1 MDTTHGLM
9 VWYGLWWWYGVLWC
23 GGSESEERA
32 RIEDELEIPVIHE
45 ALQTTEE
52 GLLN

>member
-1 MDTTHGLM
+1 M
-9 VWYGLWWWYGVLWC
+9 LWC

-52 GLLN
+52 GLLNCLFIKRDNLVRGE